1 MLREIVLLL
10 GLRRCAAF
18 VIAPPFR
25 DTLGRNLA
33 CRHGGSHKAHE
44 EKSRGLFG
52 YFAARRL
59 EDSARKHA
67 GVAAATALI
76 LLSTNAVTVL
86 PASATEKMGTQ
97 QNTPLVVAAAEPL
110 DIDDAAKKI
119 LQEAFDALREGNIPE
134 AEVCTRGGRNDVCHA
149 VLLFDNLRQ

>member
-1 MLREIVLLL
+1 
-10 GLRRCAAF
+10 
-18 VIAPPFR
+18 
-25 DTLGRNLA
+25 
-33 CRHGGSHKAHE
+33 
-44 EKSRGLFG
+44 
-52 YFAARRL
+52 
-59 EDSARKHA
+59 
-67 GVAAATALI
+67 
-76 LLSTNAVTVL
+76 VTVL